1 MLWPFFSGLVDL
13 CKTPR
18 AKNRIRNCAQIA
30 KTKNPRKKASWQT
43 SPRSSKRGTGARA
56 PCPPNL
62 TCGACACAA
71 SRASPSSS
79 YTARRAECTRQAGSP
94 RKPASIPSARCTA
107 ASAARGPSRSSTRH
121 GATSGYVIVTTE
133 VPSAPWDTYV
143 PSRARDAS
151 IVKQLA
157 AIHRA
162 GVVHWDVF
170 LENVLFRP
178 PCSATIIDFE
188 KSELSTSP
196 RGRLRRTRRGL
207 RAARE
212 HARHRGPHDPRDAA
226 RRRAQGAREH
236 ARPLRVTF

>member
-1 MLWPFFSGLVDL
+1 
-13 CKTPR
+13 
-18 AKNRIRNCAQIA
+18 
-30 KTKNPRKKASWQT
+30 
-43 SPRSSKRGTGARA
+43 
-56 PCPPNL
+56 
-62 TCGACACAA
+62 
-71 SRASPSSS
+71 
-79 YTARRAECTRQAGSP
+79 
-94 RKPASIPSARCTA
+94 
-107 ASAARGPSRSSTRH
+107 
-121 GATSGYVIVTTE
+121 VTTE

-226 RRRAQGAREH
+226 GRRAQGAH
-236 ARPLRVTF
+236 